1 MQASTLA
8 VTAAR
13 ARIAIG
19 IVMVAVPGR
28 ASRLM
33 GGEHGDDGS
42 APVFLRMLGARDIAL
57 GLGTVV
63 ALDRGAPVRGWLEGS
78 ALADAGDVVAS
89 VLGRGRLTPNGF
101 IGTAGI
107 AAVSTVLGALLA
119 RRLDPPP
126 PPDPGHPEAIAT
138 GHHPASDAAEPST
151 A

>member
-89 VLGRGRLTPNGF
+89 VLGRDRLTPNGF

-107 AAVSTVLGALLA
+107 AAASTVLGALLA

-138 GHHPASDAAEPST
+138 GHHPATDAAEPPT
-151 A
+151 G